1 MYQYHLFYEDGY
13 PEDGCVG
20 MASYATVQ
28 EALDFMQERMADDLA
43 RSVDQYVLIK
53 GKIIDVKPVKVVT
66 KLIAEE

>member
-1 MYQYHLFYEDGY
+1 MYQYHLFYDDGY

-20 MASYATVQ
+20 MASYATVW
-28 EALDFMQERMADDLA
+28 EALNFMRERMADDHA

-53 GKIIDVKPVKVVT
+53 GKILDVKAVEVVT